1 MESSGGGSGGVRDNV
16 QQAID
21 DLRSAGEK
29 ATGDVR
35 SNIDSA
41 MQRLREVSDQ
51 ATSRATDQV
60 SNWRET
66 LERTTDDVRKELGK
80 LGVRAQSSLDA
91 LEEISKELDDR
102 RRELGG
108 SSTGGSSAGGSSA

>member
-1 MESSGGGSGGVRDNV
+1 MESSGAGAGSGGIRDNI
-16 QQAID
+16 QRAID

-41 MQRLREVSDQ
+41 VQRLRDVSDQ

-60 SNWRET
+60 SNWREV
-66 LERTTDDVRKELGK
+66 LERTTDDARKELGK
-80 LGVRAQSSLDA
+80 LAVRTQSSLDA
-91 LEEISKELDDR
+91 LEEISRELEQR
-102 RRELGG
+102 RREL
-108 SSTGGSSAGGSSA
+108 SAK